1 MKFLA
6 ILQVVCILFLSSF
19 QGTAKPVVIQ
29 TVKSDCCKKADA
41 KSSCHH
47 KKSEK
52 KDDCDTGKCSMFL
65 TCGIC
70 GFLAIEP
77 LTVKP
82 AYATSID
89 QPVQL
94 YKIGNATGHLSAD
107 WKPPEV

>member
-6 ILQVVCILFLSSF
+6 VLQIVCILFLSAF
-19 QGTAKPVVIQ
+19 QGTAKPIVAQ
-29 TVKSDCCKKADA
+29 TVQFDCCKKVDA
-41 KSSCHH
+41 KSTCHH
-47 KKSEK
+47 KKSDK
-52 KDDCDTGKCSMFL
+52 KNDCDTRTCNMLL

-82 AYATSID
+82 ASFTSID

-94 YKIGNATGHLSAD
+94 YKIGNATGYPSAD
-107 WKPPEV
+107 WKPPKV